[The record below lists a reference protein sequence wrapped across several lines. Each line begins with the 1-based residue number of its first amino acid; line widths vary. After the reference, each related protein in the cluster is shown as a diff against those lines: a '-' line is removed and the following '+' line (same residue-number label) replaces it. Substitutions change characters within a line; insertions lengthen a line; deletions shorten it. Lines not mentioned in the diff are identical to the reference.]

1 MSILCHTIFIILQGN
16 LFWLQFKTEGE
27 NGETSES
34 KLQIQEKFERRQKEV
49 SIIKLINCKKYCNS
63 RL

>member
-16 LFWLQFKTEGE
+16 GFWLQFKTEGE

-49 SIIKLINCKKYCNS
+49 SINKLIN
-63 RL
+63 

>member
-1 MSILCHTIFIILQGN
+1 MIILCHTIFIILQGN
-16 LFWLQFKTEGE
+16 GFWLQFKTEGE

-49 SIIKLINCKKYCNS
+49 SINKLIN
-63 RL
+63 

>member
-16 LFWLQFKTEGE
+16 GFWLQFKAEGE

-49 SIIKLINCKKYCNS
+49 SINKLINCNK
-63 RL
+63 

>member
-16 LFWLQFKTEGE
+16 GFWLQFKTEGE

-49 SIIKLINCKKYCNS
+49 SINKLINCNK
-63 RL
+63 